1 MEHDAI
7 SRTSGEGHLVMAA
20 ISSVFTLAYVA
31 ELLGEHPDR
40 IDEISL
46 EMEPEDGFIHV
57 HGCNEEY
64 APAFT
69 ARGIENLKELIEIHR
84 SDCET

>member
-1 MEHDAI
+1 
-7 SRTSGEGHLVMAA
+7 MAA
-20 ISSVFTLAYVA
+20 ISSVFRLAYVA
-31 ELLGEHPDR
+31 ELLSEYPDR

-64 APAFT
+64 TPAYA
-69 ARGIENLKELIEIHR
+69 ARGIENLKELIEIHK

>member
-1 MEHDAI
+1 MEYGAL
-7 SRTSGEGHLVMAA
+7 RGTCGEGRLVMAA

-64 APAFT
+64 TSAFT
-69 ARGIENLKELIEIHR
+69 DLGIENLKELIEIHR
-84 SDCET
+84 HDSET

>member
-1 MEHDAI
+1 
-7 SRTSGEGHLVMAA
+7 MAA
-20 ISSVFTLAYVA
+20 ISSVSTLAYVA

-64 APAFT
+64 TSAFT
-69 ARGIENLKELIEIHR
+69 DRGIENLKELIEIHR
-84 SDCET
+84 LDSEI